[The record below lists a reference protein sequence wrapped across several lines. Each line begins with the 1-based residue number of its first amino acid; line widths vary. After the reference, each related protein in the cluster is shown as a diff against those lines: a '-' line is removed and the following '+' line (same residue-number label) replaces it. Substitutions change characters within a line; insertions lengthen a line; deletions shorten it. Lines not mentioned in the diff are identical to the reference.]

1 MVFSWNFFG
10 VTFLRGVNLLE
21 FGSIWTCLG
30 SWIRIHMKTY
40 SNPKHCFKY
49 TVPKMIWFSAYKPS
63 LSWLERMQQ
72 TMSGFYSQKFGPETR
87 NVPFCCICSNR
98 NKLGCNAENRI
109 IFGTVYIVYTCK
121 QFFLNFIKLA
131 KHFSI
136 MNTVFLLVL
145 YWWQIIFFGKTSILA
160 NWIQF
165 TNFQFTVCG

>member
-1 MVFSWNFFG
+1 MIKLKKNLKFFFFSVYPLDPDPMDIFG
-10 VTFLRGVNLLE
+10 ILDPDP
-21 FGSIWTCLG
+21 
-30 SWIRIHMKTY
+30 HK
-40 SNPKHCFKY
+40 NPKHCFKY
-49 TVPKMIWFSAYKPS
+49 TVPKKIWFLAYKPS

-72 TMSGFYSQKFGPETR
+72 NMSGFYSQKFGPETR